1 MAFFLVLVFPDV
13 FESNGRT
20 LSESFC
26 GSMILLIVG
35 SVVNGFDKVFVK
47 IKFVIAVSFFK
58 LS

>member
-1 MAFFLVLVFPDV
+1 VAFFLVLVFPDV